1 MDMSRKLRVDFRI
14 QGLLP
19 PLAYMISRP
28 RQPITVGEE
37 LLRRFDAG
45 VRPYWLHDWQVGL
58 GGHTKVYEYQVDGET
73 RRQFSVA
80 HVVRP

>member
-1 MDMSRKLRVDFRI
+1 MV
-14 QGLLP
+14 
-19 PLAYMISRP
+19 SRP
-28 RQPITVGEE
+28 RQPTTAGEE

-45 VRPYWLHDWQVGL
+45 VRPYWLHDWQSGL
-58 GGHTKVYEYQVDGET
+58 GGYTKEDEYQVDGET